1 MRSIKVLKY
10 QQSRKMSEAC
20 ENELEGNCDKKKED
34 HNLQV
39 YENFIILRWLKW
51 KYWNVYS

>member
-39 YENFIILRWLKW
+39 YENFIILR
-51 KYWNVYS
+51 